1 MKLFEILVSGN
12 DQTIALIVAA
22 ETEERAE
29 ELVTQEYSLDD
40 EEAREEDELH
50 IYRSQEIK
58 KNASATEEFVREI
71 FNTNEL

>member
-12 DQTIALIVAA
+12 DQTIALVVAA

-50 IYRSQEIK
+50 IYHSQEI

>member
-12 DQTIALIVAA
+12 DQTIALVVAA

-40 EEAREEDELH
+40 EEAREEDELR
-50 IYRSQEIK
+50 IYRSSEI
-58 KNASATEEFVREI
+58 NNTSAMGEFVREI

>member
-12 DQTIALIVAA
+12 DQTIALVVAA

-50 IYRSQEIK
+50 IHRSSEISK
-58 KNASATEEFVREI
+58 ASATEEFVREI

>member
-1 MKLFEILVSGN
+1 MKLFQILVSGN
-12 DQTIALIVAA
+12 DQTIALVVAA

-50 IYRSQEIK
+50 IYRSSEI
-58 KNASATEEFVREI
+58 NNTSATEEFVREI

>member
-12 DQTIALIVAA
+12 DQTIALVVAA

-50 IYRSQEIK
+50 VYRSQEI